1 MFFAKKIILCLVI
14 ISPIIF
20 AQEKTEMIRVVG
32 DSLIGKVIDGESVR
46 EIYSNVVLTQ
56 GNVVITCDKA
66 VQYLAQ
72 NNAILKGNVIVKQ
85 DSLTIITDEG
95 FYFGNERRTKSTAG
109 ILLDDQK
116 VILQADSGEYFFDE
130 DRAFFQTNVTLFDS
144 VMTLFA
150 DELTYF
156 QKEDRAVA
164 IGNVKIVDASN
175 EIMADKLQHFRK
187 SKISFADINVRIRS
201 LENNTTIYGDHLEDY
216 PERKYTLINK
226 NPILIQVDTSYVSE
240 NEFKIDT
247 LIIKAGIM
255 EAFRDTSNIFKA
267 VDSVRIIKGG
277 FASVNDFTLYLQ
289 DSETIIT
296 RKLSEDA
303 GQPILWYENSQ
314 LTGDSITIYIEE
326 KNIKQLDVMGKAFML
341 SQNSKY
347 KDRFDQTSSK
357 NVRLFFAN
365 NNLLK
370 AEFEENVL
378 SIYYLYE
385 EEEANGLTKS
395 SAKNVTI
402 IFEDNGVTE
411 VRLYGSALSEYHPEK
426 QVAGNERAFT
436 LPKFI
441 FYQNRPNKSD
451 LLKTIQ

>member
-1 MFFAKKIILCLVI
+1 L
-14 ISPIIF
+14 
-20 AQEKTEMIRVVG
+20 
-32 DSLIGKVIDGESVR
+32 
-46 EIYSNVVLTQ
+46 
-56 GNVVITCDKA
+56 
-66 VQYLAQ
+66 
-72 NNAILKGNVIVKQ
+72 
-85 DSLTIITDEG
+85 
-95 FYFGNERRTKSTAG
+95 
-109 ILLDDQK
+109 
-116 VILQADSGEYFFDE
+116 
-130 DRAFFQTNVTLFDS
+130 
-144 VMTLFA
+144 
-150 DELTYF
+150 
-156 QKEDRAVA
+156 
-164 IGNVKIVDASN
+164 
-175 EIMADKLQHFRK
+175 ADKLQHFRK

-240 NEFKIDT
+240 NEIKIDT

-267 VDSVRIIKGG
+267 VDSVKIIKGG
-277 FASVNDFTLYLQ
+277 FASVNDFTLYLR

-296 RKLSEDA
+296 QKLSEDA

-314 LTGDSITIYIEE
+314 LTGDSITIYIED
-326 KNIKQLDVMGKAFML
+326 KNIKQLDVIGKAFML

-347 KDRFDQTSSK
+347 KERFDQTSSK
-357 NVRLFFAN
+357 NVKLFFAD

-370 AEFEENVL
+370 AEFEDNVL

-385 EEEANGLTKS
+385 KEEANGLTKS
-395 SAKNVTI
+395 SAKNVSI
-402 IFEDNGVTE
+402 IFEDNDVTE
-411 VRLYGSALSEYHPEK
+411 VRLYGSPLSEYHPEK

-451 LLKTIQ
+451 LLKNIQ

>member
-1 MFFAKKIILCLVI
+1 MLIAKKIILCLVI

-20 AQEKTEMIRVVG
+20 TQERTEMIKVVG

-56 GNVVITCDKA
+56 GNVVITCD
-66 VQYLAQ
+66 LAIQ
-72 NNAILKGNVIVKQ
+72 FLARNNAILKGNVIAKQ

-109 ILLDDQK
+109 IMLDDRK
-116 VILQADSGEYFFDE
+116 VILRADSGEYFFDE

-144 VMTLFA
+144 VITLFS

-175 EIMADKLQHFRK
+175 EIMADKLEHFRDT
-187 SKISFADINVRIRS
+187 KISFADDNVRIRS
-201 LENNTTIYGDHLEDY
+201 LENNVTIFGDHLEDY

-226 NPILIQVDTSYVSE
+226 NPVLIQVDTSYVSE

-247 LIIKAGIM
+247 LIIEAGIM

-267 VDSVRIIKGG
+267 VDSVKIIKGG
-277 FASVNDFTLYLQ
+277 FASVNDFTIYLP
-289 DSETIIT
+289 DRETIIT
-296 RKLSEDA
+296 QKLSEEV

-314 LTGDSITIYIEE
+314 LTGDSITIYIED
-326 KNIKQLDVMGKAFML
+326 KNIKQLDVIGKAFML
-341 SQNSKY
+341 SQNNKY
-347 KDRFDQTSSK
+347 KERFDQTSSK

-370 AEFEENVL
+370 AEFEDNVL

-395 SAKNVTI
+395 SAKNITI
-402 IFEDNGVTE
+402 IFEDNVVTE
-411 VRLYGSALSEYHPEK
+411 VRLYGSPLSEYHPEK
-426 QVAGNERAFT
+426 QVVGNERALT

-451 LLKTIQ
+451 LLKNIQ

>member
-1 MFFAKKIILCLVI
+1 MLFVKKIILYLIV

-20 AQEKTEMIRVVG
+20 AQERTETIKVVG
-32 DSLIGKVIDGESVR
+32 DSLIGKVINGESVR

-56 GNVVITCDKA
+56 GNVIITCDKA
-66 VQYLAQ
+66 VQFIAK
-72 NNAILKGNVIVKQ
+72 NNAILKGNVIARQ
-85 DSLTIITDEG
+85 DSLTIITEEG

-109 ILLDDQK
+109 IMLDDRK
-116 VILQADSGEYFFDE
+116 VILEADSGEYFFDE

-156 QKEDRAVA
+156 QNEDRAVA
-164 IGNVKIVDASN
+164 IGKVKIVDSSN
-175 EIMADKLQHFRK
+175 EIMADKLQHFRNT
-187 SKISFADINVRIRS
+187 KISFADINVKIRS
-201 LENNTTIYGDHLEDY
+201 LENNITIFGDHLEDY

-226 NPILIQVDTSYVSE
+226 NPILIQYDTSYVSG
-240 NEFKIDT
+240 NEINVDT

-267 VDSVRIIKGG
+267 VDSVKIIKGD
-277 FASVNDFTLYLQ
+277 FASVNDFTLYLR
-289 DSETIIT
+289 DNETIIT
-296 RKLSEDA
+296 QKVSEEA

-314 LTGDSITIYIEE
+314 LTGDSITIYLED
-326 KNIKQLDVMGKAFML
+326 KNIKQLDVIDKAFML
-341 SQNSKY
+341 SQNRKY
-347 KDRFDQTSSK
+347 KKRFDQTSSK
-357 NVRLFFAN
+357 NVKLFFAN

-395 SAKNVTI
+395 SAKDVSI
-402 IFEDNGVTE
+402 IFDDNEVTE
-411 VRLYGSALSEYHPEK
+411 VRLYGAPTSEYHPEK

-436 LPKFI
+436 LPKFN
-441 FYQNRPNKSD
+441 FYQNRPEKSD
-451 LLKTIQ
+451 LLQNIQ